1 MNIFS
6 KISSNEYNNRL
17 EQILE
22 EKTFDETVKNLLLSM
37 LYKIESGY
45 KDYKIAKINA
55 YSKEEFMEKILYIV
69 KEDCKQIKIVT
80 PKTEASKPLEEI
92 DDVCKIDAKKG
103 EILVYANENDLLYS
117 LEKIYEE
124 RRRNIE
130 ENSGQTYYGKA
141 IKEFMIEAR
150 CINNC
155 EVIRDFDGWSWNSGL
170 NTEREI
176 IKNLIFQNIL
186 LSNIQIKESEY
197 LNALINPYYFDRTIY
212 TVIITLVAKQNE
224 ELRKEIYKQRDIKKE
239 ALDKMANRTQ
249 FLNEITE
256 EKKKITNQIKEIDEI
271 INDKAKL
278 QKEYYSR
285 NEKLENKDKIF
296 STKYLVKILEQER
309 TQKLEELKLKN
320 KILEPKEFIKQKSLL
335 ENEYTLLNKVITN
348 VEDEKLEK
356 ESIINVQKEFLEIFA
371 DEVEKGNDKTILEEN
386 IYKLRYYCLIPFSQQ
401 TYIKDIKELQEP
413 LKKVMNI
420 IIDNSI
426 DKEIITN
433 FSDSVSLCYA
443 ILKNLFYTK
452 IIELQEV
459 AMKITN
465 TKKEKTDNG
474 LEYHITINI
483 YDEKDAQEK
492 DCEVVNNLNKL
503 NVKLD
508 KKIPVFIKGKR

>member
-22 EKTFDETVKNLLLSM
+22 EKLFDESVKNLLLSM

-45 KDYKIAKINA
+45 RDYSIAKINA
-55 YSKEEFMEKILYIV
+55 DSKDNFMEKILYIV

-80 PKTEASKPLEEI
+80 PKTEESKPLEEI
-92 DDVCKIDAKKG
+92 NEICKIDAKNG

-170 NTEREI
+170 NEDEI
-176 IKNLIFQNIL
+176 TKNLIFQNIL
-186 LSNIQIKESEY
+186 LSNIKINENEFQNTLINSY
-197 LNALINPYYFDRTIY
+197 LFEEEIYTIIIALIAEQD
-212 TVIITLVAKQNE
+212 E
-224 ELRKEIYKQRDIKKE
+224 ELKKEILNQQKIKKE
-239 ALDKMANRTQ
+239 QLELVNDRTK
-249 FLNEITE
+249 FLNQVTL
-256 EKKKITNQIKEIDEI
+256 EKKKITDEIKELDEI

-285 NEKLENKDKIF
+285 NERLENKDKIF
-296 STKYLVKILEQER
+296 SVKYLIKILEQER
-309 TQKLEELKLKN
+309 NQKLEELKIKN
-320 KILEPKEFIKQKSLL
+320 KMLEPREFIKQKTLM
-335 ENEYTLLNKVITN
+335 ENECTLLNRVVASI
-348 VEDEKLEK
+348 EDEGLRRK
-356 ESIINVQKEFLEIFA
+356 SIINIQKEFLEILT
-371 DEVEKGNDKTILEEN
+371 DEIENIADKTMLEKI
-386 IYKLRYYCLIPFSQQ
+386 IYKFRYYCLLPVSKNE
-401 TYIKDIKELQEP
+401 YIKDIEELQES
-413 LKKVMNI
+413 LKKAMNV
-420 IIDNSI
+420 IIDNGI
-426 DKEIITN
+426 DKELITN
-433 FSDSVSLCYA
+433 FSESASLCYT
-443 ILKNLFYTK
+443 ILKNIFYTK
-452 IIELQEV
+452 IVELQET
-459 AMKITN
+459 AIKITN
-465 TKKEKTDNG
+465 TKKEKLSDKIN
-474 LEYHITINI
+474 YYITINI
-483 YDEKDAQEK
+483 YDAKDAQEE
-492 DCEVVNNLNKL
+492 DNEIVNNLNQL